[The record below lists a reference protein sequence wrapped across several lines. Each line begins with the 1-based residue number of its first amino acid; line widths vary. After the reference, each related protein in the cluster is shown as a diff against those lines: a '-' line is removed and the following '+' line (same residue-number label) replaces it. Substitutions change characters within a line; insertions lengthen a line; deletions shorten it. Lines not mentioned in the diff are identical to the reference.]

1 MEASQTASPH
11 PTAVR
16 LSAAADEM
24 IRAEAART
32 GRSRSAVLRAVAE
45 EGIRERAFP
54 GIAFKGEESRRAW
67 LIGSGLSVWKVIEA
81 YGDFD
86 ESIERMSAE
95 TDVGEQQIR
104 LALTYYKRF
113 PEEIDRTI
121 AANKE
126 AAEKYKD
133 LFPTFYVD

>member
-1 MEASQTASPH
+1 M
-11 PTAVR
+11 
-16 LSAAADEM
+16 
-24 IRAEAART
+24 
-32 GRSRSAVLRAVAE
+32 
-45 EGIRERAFP
+45 
-54 GIAFKGEESRRAW
+54 
-67 LIGSGLSVWKVIEA
+67 IGSGLSVWKVIEA